1 MSSVMQKSEKEKM
14 LSGEM
19 YDASDP
25 ELVEDR
31 IQARDLLLQYNN
43 TSERNEVER
52 SDILRRLISKGGE
65 GLFLQAPFYCDYGSN
80 ITTGK
85 NVYFNFNCTVL
96 DVAPVSIGNNSIFGP
111 GVQILTATHP
121 MNARERESG
130 IEFAKPISIGDN
142 VWVGGGVI
150 INPGVTIGD
159 NSVVGSGSV
168 VTKDVPS
175 NVVVAGNPAKFI
187 RDIPDE

>member
-1 MSSVMQKSEKEKM
+1 MQKSEKEKM

-121 MNARERESG
+121 MNARERTSG

-150 INPGVTIGD
+150 INPGVTVGD

-168 VTKDVPS
+168 VTKDIPS